1 MIGVG
6 HREANVVQFEFQA
19 PLSASLAHGPAV
31 LNSATPAICAAIWP
45 FRIARLR
52 MWTIWACSFRIVL
65 LHLRSIWTPL
75 LWHTWLGAYAIRGG
89 SPPPSALV
97 LLALFRGRPV
107 PCNWVYHWKG
117 FGFPGLAQDLRSFPL
132 G

>member
-6 HREANVVQFEFQA
+6 HREANVAQFEFQA

-52 MWTIWACSFRIVL
+52 MWTIWARSFRIVL
-65 LHLRSIWTPL
+65 LHLRSIWTPC
-75 LWHTWLGAYAIRGG
+75 WVAH
-89 SPPPSALV
+89 
-97 LLALFRGRPV
+97 LAGRL
-107 PCNWVYHWKG
+107 CYQRWIT
-117 FGFPGLAQDLRSFPL
+117 AT
-132 G
+132 